1 MGTFDEYDQY
11 DAVGL
16 AELVAA
22 GDVTAGELVEEAI
35 ERVEALNPRLNAV
48 VAKRYGQARKQ
59 AVGGGATGPF
69 AGVPFL
75 TKDLAFV
82 EGDVVSFG
90 SVFFRDYQADITSE
104 YQQRI
109 QRAGFISIGR
119 TNSPEFGLLPT
130 TEPVLHG
137 ATRNPWDTNLS
148 SGGSSGGAAAATAAG
163 IVPMAHASDGG
174 GSIRIPASACGVF
187 GLKPS
192 RGRMPR
198 VPGSAADY
206 LAVDLGVS
214 RSVRDTASLLDVTHG
229 SVPGATYH
237 APKVDRPFASAVR
250 SEPDPMRIAIATVDF
265 RGDQT
270 APECTSAVEATA
282 EVLETMGHSVDEAT
296 PNVDGQSLAE
306 AFLVVWGALAESIFT
321 LILDEAGKRRAGA
334 VLRRTLGDW
343 RAMKMIARLDKRKSG
358 RDGFEPFTWRLA
370 EQSRR
375 RTPAALEDA
384 MTELQRVSHVVGTFL
399 QEYDMLLTPTL
410 GQTPVA
416 LNEIDQEADW
426 DDLNEQLVRYVA
438 FTPVANFSG
447 LPAMSV
453 PTYWSADGIPI
464 GSHFMGRFGDE
475 YRMLAVAGQLER
487 AMPWFDRR
495 PTNR

>member
-1 MGTFDEYDQY
+1 MGTFDEYDQF

-16 AELVAA
+16 AELVAD
-22 GDVTAGELVEEAI
+22 GKVTPAELVETAI
-35 ERVEALNPRLNAV
+35 ERVERLNPTLNAV
-48 VAKRYGQARKQ
+48 IAKHYDQARQQ
-59 AVGGGATGPF
+59 AAGDDHPGPF
-69 AGVPFL
+69 GGVPFL
-75 TKDLAFV
+75 TKDLAMV

-90 SVFFRDYQADITSE
+90 SVFFRDYRADITDE
-104 YQQRI
+104 YQKRI
-109 QRAGFISIGR
+109 RRAGFISIGR

-130 TEPVLHG
+130 TEPTLHG
-137 ATRNPWDTNLS
+137 ATRNPWDVGLS

-163 IVPMAHASDGG
+163 MVPMAHASDGG

-198 VPGSAADY
+198 FPGSAADY

-229 SVPGATYH
+229 SVPGAAYH
-237 APKVDRPFASAVR
+237 APRVERPFASALL
-250 SEPDPMRIAIATVDF
+250 SDPDPMRIAVATVDF
-265 RGDQT
+265 RGQETD
-270 APECTSAVEATA
+270 PECAAAVRATA
-282 EVLETMGHSVDEAT
+282 AALEAMGHSIEEAS

-321 LILDEAGKRRAGA
+321 IILEEAGKRRAGA
-334 VLRRTLGDW
+334 VLRRMLGDW

-358 RDGFEPFTWRLA
+358 RDGFEPFTWKLA
-370 EQSRR
+370 ELSKR
-375 RTPAALEDA
+375 RTPADLEAA
-384 MTELQRVSHVVGTFL
+384 MTELQRVSHNVAAFL
-399 QEYDMLLTPTL
+399 SDYDMLLTPTL
-410 GQTPVA
+410 GHPPVSLGE
-416 LNEIDQEADW
+416 LNQAADW
-426 DDLNEQLVRYVA
+426 HHLHEQLAKYVA

-453 PTYWSADGIPI
+453 PTYWSGANVPI

-475 YRMLAVAGQLER
+475 YRMLALAGQLER
-487 AMPWFDRR
+487 TMPWFDRR
-495 PTNR
+495 PPKG